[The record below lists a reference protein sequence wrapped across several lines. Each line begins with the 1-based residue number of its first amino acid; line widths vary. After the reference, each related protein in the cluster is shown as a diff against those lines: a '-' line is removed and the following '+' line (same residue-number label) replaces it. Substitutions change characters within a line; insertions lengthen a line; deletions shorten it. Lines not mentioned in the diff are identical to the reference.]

1 MMNHILAGALVGG
14 LVLLA
19 GGPASAAPRAYTL
32 PEGTTQLKL
41 AKGHEGEAGLAAA
54 QGNCLT
60 CHSSDYIAMQPPGK
74 GKAFWESEVTKMIRV
89 YSAPIA
95 EPDAKAIAAYLA
107 ETY

>member
-19 GGPASAAPRAYTL
+19 AGPASAAPRAYAL
-32 PEGTTQLKL
+32 PEETTQLKP
-41 AKGHEGEAGLAAA
+41 AKGHEGKAGLAAA

-60 CHSSDYIAMQPPGK
+60 CHSSDYIAMQPSGK
-74 GKAFWESEVTKMIRV
+74 GKAFWESEVTKMIKV
-89 YSAPIA
+89 YGAAIA
-95 EPDAKAIAAYLA
+95 ESDAKAIAVYLA

>member
-1 MMNHILAGALVGG
+1 MTNHIFAGALAGG
-14 LVLLA
+14 LLLLA
-19 GGPASAAPRAYTL
+19 VGPALAGPRAYAL
-32 PEGTTQLKL
+32 PEETAQLK
-41 AKGHEGEAGLAAA
+41 ATKGHEGEAGLAAA

-74 GKAFWESEVTKMIRV
+74 GKAFWNSEVAKMIKV
-89 YSAPIA
+89 YGAPIA